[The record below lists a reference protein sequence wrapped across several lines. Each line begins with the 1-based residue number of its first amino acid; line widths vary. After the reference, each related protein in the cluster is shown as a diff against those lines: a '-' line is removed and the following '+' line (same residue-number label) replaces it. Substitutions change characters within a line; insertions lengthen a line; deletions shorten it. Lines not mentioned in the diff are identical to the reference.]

1 MKKMSWKEIQNKVEN
16 ENWVVEEVSEED
28 VVKVSHMAVVIQKK
42 HNWNVIQPIIEEIQ
56 VI

>member
-42 HNWNVIQPIIEEIQ
+42 HNWNVIRPIIEEIQ